1 MSKKL
6 KTGIALLC
14 GLVLMAGCK
23 KFVEH
28 DDVNINPNRA
38 PFLTLATALPAVQYT
53 TANSHSLLGYV
64 TTMFSQQMASY
75 PGGPINDDRNQDVR
89 INTGFESLYS
99 GLTNSKLM
107 VELAREQGS
116 PHYRAIARVI
126 FVTNMSLATDTY
138 GDLPLTE
145 AFRAPEI
152 LQPKY
157 DKQEDIYAFMHKYLD
172 SAIDEIAQ
180 TNPSGLKPGTDDL
193 IFAGDMDA
201 WKKTAWLLKARLYM
215 HTTKKGAATAA
226 NNALTAVANAYA
238 PGAKDY
244 QLIFSERNPNPW
256 FVNVSGRISGSAT
269 YTIGPSKRF
278 VDAINGTA
286 YPGLVD
292 PRISKIISKPA
303 AQAQYTGIV
312 NGASLTGNTADLTD
326 ATYYATRL
334 SPLVIASYAEQKLIE
349 AEARFI
355 ANGGTV
361 TSTGSTQEAYD
372 AYLAAIRANM
382 TKVGVAP
389 GDIDTYINNPLVG
402 VGAAGLKLEH
412 IMREKMVAMFLHP
425 DMWVD
430 VRRYDYNPALFIGF
444 ALPSNQDPIMGG
456 QFIRRAL
463 YPLEEINRN
472 PNAQGALK
480 PMTEKLWWDQ

>member
-107 VELAREQGS
+107 VELARGQGS

-157 DKQEDIYAFMHKYLD
+157 DKQEDIYAFM
-172 SAIDEIAQ
+172 
-180 TNPSGLKPGTDDL
+180 
-193 IFAGDMDA
+193 
-201 WKKTAWLLKARLYM
+201 
-215 HTTKKGAATAA
+215 
-226 NNALTAVANAYA
+226 
-238 PGAKDY
+238 
-244 QLIFSERNPNPW
+244 
-256 FVNVSGRISGSAT
+256 
-269 YTIGPSKRF
+269 
-278 VDAINGTA
+278 
-286 YPGLVD
+286 
-292 PRISKIISKPA
+292 
-303 AQAQYTGIV
+303 
-312 NGASLTGNTADLTD
+312 
-326 ATYYATRL
+326 
-334 SPLVIASYAEQKLIE
+334 
-349 AEARFI
+349 
-355 ANGGTV
+355 
-361 TSTGSTQEAYD
+361 
-372 AYLAAIRANM
+372 
-382 TKVGVAP
+382 
-389 GDIDTYINNPLVG
+389 
-402 VGAAGLKLEH
+402 
-412 IMREKMVAMFLHP
+412 
-425 DMWVD
+425 
-430 VRRYDYNPALFIGF
+430 
-444 ALPSNQDPIMGG
+444 
-456 QFIRRAL
+456 
-463 YPLEEINRN
+463 
-472 PNAQGALK
+472 
-480 PMTEKLWWDQ
+480 